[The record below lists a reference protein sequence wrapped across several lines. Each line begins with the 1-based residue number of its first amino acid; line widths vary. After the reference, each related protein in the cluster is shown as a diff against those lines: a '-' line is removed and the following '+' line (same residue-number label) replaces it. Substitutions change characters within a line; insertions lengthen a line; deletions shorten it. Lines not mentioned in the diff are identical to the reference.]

1 MFFSIIIPTCNRN
14 ELLGKCLEKLSPS
27 CQTVRMGDYE
37 VIVSDDGKAPG
48 ARDYCNQHF
57 PWVIYKQGPQRGP
70 AANRNHAAA
79 QAKGDWLVFTDDD
92 CLPDKDW
99 LKAFAEAIQA
109 HDDVFAFE
117 GRTEPAGVQT
127 RFDEVAPINT
137 TGQKFWSCNIMVHH
151 SLFRKLEGF
160 NEGFPYPIME
170 DTDFYERVKSQTIVV
185 FVPSALV
192 FHPWRRVTTIGLAKK
207 MLKSHQYFLQQRG
220 QVWDMRFRLQRFKL
234 MISRMGMHTGKLAR
248 FKGKGKA
255 YWIEL
260 LKFYAG
266 MLVRH

>member
-57 PWVIYKQGPQRGP
+57 PWVIYQQGPQRGP

-137 TGQKFWSCNIMVHH
+137 TGQKFWSCNIMVYR
-151 SLFRKLEGF
+151 SLYNKVGGF
-160 NEGFPYPIME
+160 NEGFPHAIME
-170 DTDFYERVKSQTIVV
+170 DTDFYERLNLITSTV
-185 FVPSALV
+185 FVPLALV
-192 FHPWRRVTTIGLAKK
+192 IHPWRKVKSKGLAKK
-207 MLKSHQYFLQQRG
+207 MLQSHQYFLEIRG
-220 QVWDMRFRLQRFKL
+220 QVWDTRFRLQRLKL
-234 MISRMGMHTGKLAR
+234 MITRMTSHTKALAR
-248 FKGKGKA
+248 FKGKGFL
-255 YWIEL
+255 YWFEL

-266 MLVRH
+266 MLVRQ